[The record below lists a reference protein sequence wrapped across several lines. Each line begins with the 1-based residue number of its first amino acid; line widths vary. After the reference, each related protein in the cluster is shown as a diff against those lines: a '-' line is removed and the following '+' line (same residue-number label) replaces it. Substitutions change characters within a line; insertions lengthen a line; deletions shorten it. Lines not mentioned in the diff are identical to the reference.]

1 MTDPRT
7 TLEAAQTILLVD
19 WPSTTVPRALLEAG
33 FTVLGYCPDRFSAA
47 ELVAERPDNV
57 EPASIFP
64 PQGEGERG
72 YLVFRVREDRTSH
85 VDLVNTYRPAA
96 ELPGIVAKLVLPLGA
111 RALWLQ
117 PPGTSAE
124 ARRLAD
130 ERGLAFVEGVDIAE
144 VARAISA
151 AKE

>member
-1 MTDPRT
+1 MPDPRT
-7 TLEAAQTILLVD
+7 ILEAAQTILLVD
-19 WPSTTVPRALLEAG
+19 WPNAGVPRALLEAG

-47 ELVAERPDNV
+47 EVVAERPDDV
-57 EPASIFP
+57 DAGSIFP
-64 PQGEGERG
+64 LRGEDDAG
-72 YLVFRVREDRTSH
+72 YLVFRTLADRPSH

-96 ELPGIVAKLVLPLGA
+96 ELPGIVAKLAVPLGA

-124 ARRLAD
+124 ARRLAN
-130 ERGLAFVEGVDIAE
+130 EQGLAFEEGVDIAE

-151 AKE
+151 AGQ